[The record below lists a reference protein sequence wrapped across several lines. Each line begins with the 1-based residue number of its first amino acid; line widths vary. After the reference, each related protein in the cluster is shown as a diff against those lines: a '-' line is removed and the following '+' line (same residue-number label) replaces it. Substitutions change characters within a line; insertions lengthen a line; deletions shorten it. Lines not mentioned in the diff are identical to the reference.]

1 MPASRDTR
9 RLVTYVAVA
18 VAEEIARR
26 AKREGRTVSAQLG
39 ALIAE
44 ALGEWLP
51 AAPDPEPPSPPAPP
65 PSPPSAPL
73 GSVTLGGWRTPLGPP
88 LTFRR

>member
-51 AAPDPEPPSPPAPP
+51 AAPDPEPPARQLPRPRRRPPHWAA
-65 PSPPSAPL
+65 SRWA
-73 GSVTLGGWRTPLGPP
+73 VGGRP
-88 LTFRR
+88 